1 MVHHRVQ
8 LTAYLEI
15 QLGDMVV
22 NQRFIELFH
31 PLAGLTDA
39 FHKHLHRRG
48 ETFRRRRLGERG
60 IVQKVVDIPEA
71 RRRGEI
77 NFFKQRGVNALAR
90 PVFLQRG
97 LPLNRAVFCGN
108 RH

>member
-8 LTAYLEI
+8 LAAYLEI
-15 QLGDMVV
+15 QFSDVAI
-22 NQRFIELFH
+22 NQRFVELFH
-31 PLAGLTDA
+31 PLAGLADA
-39 FHKHLHRRG
+39 LHKHLHRRG
-48 ETFRRRRLGERG
+48 QTLRRRRLRERG

-71 RRRGEI
+71 RGRGEM

-90 PVFLQRG
+90 RIFLQRG
-97 LPLNRAVFCGN
+97 LPLYRAVFSGN